1 MANSY
6 HELAKEPNRN
16 VLFETVLKFMAKRIS
31 DKERPGKAF
40 GNFDPKTEVNVAKQV
55 TFWRKKKFWIMASI
69 LYLFIGMIYAV
80 VRRNKSLFLSWPA
93 LLVIAKRLK

>member
-40 GNFDPKTEVNVAKQV
+40 GNFDPKTEVNVAK
-55 TFWRKKKFWIMASI
+55 
-69 LYLFIGMIYAV
+69 
-80 VRRNKSLFLSWPA
+80 
-93 LLVIAKRLK
+93 